1 MYQIWKTVMM
11 IIIQQ
16 KFEKNK
22 KLTLKPDLTKYNNAC
37 LVTNNACLVTNNALP
52 VTSIALLYRLSSRRM
67 C

>member
-22 KLTLKPDLTKYNNAC
+22 KLTLKPNLTKYNNAC
-37 LVTNNACLVTNNALP
+37 LVTNNALP
-52 VTSIALLYRLSSRRM
+52 VTFIAHLYRLSSRRM

>member
-22 KLTLKPDLTKYNNAC
+22 KLTLKPNLTKYNNAC
-37 LVTNNACLVTNNALP
+37 LVTNNALP
-52 VTSIALLYRLSSRRM
+52 VTICPPVSPFIEEDVLSFI
-67 C
+67 